1 MVCTLV
7 YRAAFGWLTG
17 MFFIKS
23 FGDNCN
29 YQNENLTT
37 LFKNNTTYT
46 QAIEI
51 NEFNST
57 TWFKYRHNNN
67 VSLSLNLA
75 TSMSSFREKV
85 MMIIYWVL
93 NVNEKLIWEE
103 DSESFYN
110 IDGDVE
116 FDNINFTYPSR
127 KDTSV
132 LCNLSFIARAGQT
145 TALVGST
152 GSGKSTCISLIL
164 RYYEPSSG
172 RITIDGR
179 QLTDY
184 NVRQLRQSIGVVSQE
199 PILFGITI
207 YENIRFGKVNAT
219 RAEIEQAAREA
230 NVHNFVMQ
238 LPNKYETLVGERGI
252 QLSGGEKQRIALA
265 RALVKQPKFLL
276 LDEATS
282 ALDNISEK
290 IVQEALDRACKGTNY
305 FVCRFPEW
313 IIILV
318 GCIACVLNGAA
329 QQVFAILLAKT
340 LDVDFRGE
348 IKFNNVNF
356 IYPTRPT
363 SIILNK
369 FQLDIKQSQRVALVG
384 MFESNV
390 SFN

>member
-152 GSGKSTCISLIL
+152 GS
-164 RYYEPSSG
+164 
-172 RITIDGR
+172 
-179 QLTDY
+179 
-184 NVRQLRQSIGVVSQE
+184 
-199 PILFGITI
+199 
-207 YENIRFGKVNAT
+207 
-219 RAEIEQAAREA
+219 
-230 NVHNFVMQ
+230 
-238 LPNKYETLVGERGI
+238 
-252 QLSGGEKQRIALA
+252 
-265 RALVKQPKFLL
+265 
-276 LDEATS
+276 
-282 ALDNISEK
+282 
-290 IVQEALDRACKGTNY
+290 
-305 FVCRFPEW
+305 
-313 IIILV
+313 
-318 GCIACVLNGAA
+318 
-329 QQVFAILLAKT
+329 
-340 LDVDFRGE
+340 
-348 IKFNNVNF
+348 
-356 IYPTRPT
+356 
-363 SIILNK
+363 
-369 FQLDIKQSQRVALVG
+369 
-384 MFESNV
+384 
-390 SFN
+390 